1 MAETEQ
7 DKSEQPTA
15 FKLERSRKK
24 GIVARG
30 MDLSFLTALAALFG
44 YSWAEGPK
52 LANALEN
59 AGHDALISSPALT
72 DGSLLIAMAAIFE
85 PLARPMAFLFAAILL
100 IVLVFELVQ
109 TGFVFSA
116 APLKPDFSR
125 LNPAN
130 GLKRLFSLRLL
141 IETTKNILK
150 LLVYGTV
157 AYLVIRAAVED
168 GARQITDATRLV
180 AAMNSAAMRLLSFVV
195 LAAVLFMVLDQLIA
209 RGQFLKK
216 MRMNRRELRQEH
228 REREGEPRLKQKRK
242 QLHRE
247 FAKASRSLRGLRKAD
262 VLVTNPEHIAIGL
275 HYQPK
280 VSLAPTVVA
289 LGTNALARR
298 LKRLAFLY
306 GIPIVENRTLARE
319 LYAKAALDRSIP
331 ETCYRA
337 VADIYN
343 DLRRKTRARTTEI
356 QDAA

>member
-1 MAETEQ
+1 MADTQQ
-7 DKSEQPTA
+7 DKSEQPTP

-30 MDLSFLTALAALFG
+30 MDLSFLTSLAALFG
-44 YSWAEGPK
+44 YAWAEGPK
-52 LANALEN
+52 LGFALEN
-59 AGHDALISSPALT
+59 AGHDAFISGPALT
-72 DGSLLIAMAAIFE
+72 DGSLLIATAAIFE
-85 PLARPMAFLFAAILL
+85 PLVRPMAFLFAAILL

-125 LNPAN
+125 LNPAS

-141 IETTKNILK
+141 IETTKNVLK
-150 LLVYGTV
+150 LFVYGAV
-157 AYLVIRAAVED
+157 AYLVIRGAVGN
-168 GARQITDATRLV
+168 GARDIADGKGLME
-180 AAMNSAAMRLLSFVV
+180 AMNGSAMRLLSFVV
-195 LAAVLFMVLDQLIA
+195 LAAALFMVLDQIIA

-216 MRMNRRELRQEH
+216 MRMDRRELRQEH
-228 REREGEPRLKQKRK
+228 REREGEPRLKQKRR

-280 VSLAPTVVA
+280 ASVAPTVVA

-319 LYAKAALDRSIP
+319 LYAAAALDRSIP
-331 ETCYRA
+331 ESCYRP

-343 DLRRKTRARTTEI
+343 DLRRKKRARTTES